1 MGKTDLHG
9 SKSFAVGVRVEHPQK
24 LINYAQYQ
32 LELPKTLPA
41 ASYKV
46 TAQLSN
52 GRGVYSFCMC
62 PGGYVVNASSE
73 EGRLAVNGMSY
84 HSRAGENA
92 NSAIIVTVTPKDYGS
107 DHPLAGMEFQRKLEE
122 KAFRLAQG
130 KIPVQRYEVFCK
142 NRGNRQFWNGSPFHE
157 RKLCAC

>member
-1 MGKTDLHG
+1 
-9 SKSFAVGVRVEHPQK
+9 
-24 LINYAQYQ
+24 
-32 LELPKTLPA
+32 
-41 ASYKV
+41 
-46 TAQLSN
+46 
-52 GRGVYSFCMC
+52 MC

-84 HSRAGENA
+84 HSRAGEKCKQCHYRDRDTKKTN
-92 NSAIIVTVTPKDYGS
+92 GS

-130 KIPVQRYEVFCK
+130 KIPVQRYEDFCK
-142 NRGNRQFWNGSPFHE
+142 KPGNRQFWNGSPFHE